1 MTHHNSEHPSEGS
14 KTAGEKPESELSSSD
29 RSGQPERAAQTSDQ
43 GSGRPDGEPHDG
55 LAGGEPP
62 EIVHNASHEGVEPHR
77 VEPEEFA
84 DEGPGVEPPPAPPP
98 KPRKGL
104 TFGRIL
110 LILIILAGGVVGAAF
125 AFRDEDERLR
135 AIADSV
141 ESVIQNPQGL
151 MSDIQEKLALLL
163 GESPKQ
169 PQVAVKEPLPTG
181 DDHSSG
187 RAPASPQREEPG
199 QPPAIADLESAPS
212 KPVESAPEAKPQP
225 PAPVEEKPQAL
236 EPAPEAQPKALQSE
250 PEAKQE
256 ALQSEPEVQPQ
267 APGLPPS
274 GEPSSTAGRPDQ
286 GQVGAEIADREAA
299 LLKRVDKLEQ
309 VAQSALK
316 AAEEARA
323 ERLSESAEKAGS
335 GTAPLKEREYLAA
348 LEGRIDEVA
357 SEIRAVRERLD
368 APKNDA
374 RAPQESSEVKGQPA
388 PKGDVAELVVIAQS
402 LNQELEKG
410 KPYKV
415 ELTALTAL
423 GVDSE
428 LLAALAP
435 AAERGA
441 MTPAQLL
448 QGFRPVA
455 KRLRAIEAPKS
466 TGSYLAHIAR
476 NFGRLIRV
484 RPVNETPSAAI
495 SDHVEAIEAALKH
508 GDAGAAVQAFD
519 KLPEDAKT
527 EESAFGELLQQRH
540 DAEKA
545 AASILSGAIAALGR
559 NKS

>member
-29 RSGQPERAAQTSDQ
+29 RSGQPVHAAQTPDQ
-43 GSGRPDGEPHDG
+43 GSGGPDGAPLDG
-55 LAGGEPP
+55 LAAGEPP
-62 EIVHNASHEGVEPHR
+62 ENVHDASHESVDPHPVEPD
-77 VEPEEFA
+77 EFA
-84 DEGPGVEPPPAPPP
+84 DEGPGVKPPPAPPP

-110 LILIILAGGVVGAAF
+110 LILIVLAGGVIGAAF
-125 AFRDEDERLR
+125 AFKDEDERLR

-151 MSDIQEKLALLL
+151 LPDIQEKLALLL

-169 PQVAVKEPLPTG
+169 PQVALKEPLPTG
-181 DDHSSG
+181 DDRSSG
-187 RAPASPQREEPG
+187 RAPASPEREEPG
-199 QPPAIADLESAPS
+199 QPPAIADLESTPS

-225 PAPVEEKPQAL
+225 PAPAKETPQAL
-236 EPAPEAQPKALQSE
+236 GPAPEAQPKALQSE

-256 ALQSEPEVQPQ
+256 ALQSEPEATPQ

-286 GQVGAEIADREAA
+286 SQAGAEIADREA
-299 LLKRVDKLEQ
+299 LLKRIDKLEQ

-335 GTAPLKEREYLAA
+335 ATAPLKEREYLTA
-348 LEGRIDEVA
+348 LEGRIDELA
-357 SEIRAVRERLD
+357 SEIRAIRERLD

-374 RAPQESSEVKGQPA
+374 RAPQESSEVKGQQA
-388 PKGDVAELVVIAQS
+388 PKGDVAELVVVAQS

-448 QGFRPVA
+448 QSFRPVA

-495 SDHVEAIEAALKH
+495 SNHVEAIEAALKH
-508 GDAGAAVQAFD
+508 GDAGAAAQAFD